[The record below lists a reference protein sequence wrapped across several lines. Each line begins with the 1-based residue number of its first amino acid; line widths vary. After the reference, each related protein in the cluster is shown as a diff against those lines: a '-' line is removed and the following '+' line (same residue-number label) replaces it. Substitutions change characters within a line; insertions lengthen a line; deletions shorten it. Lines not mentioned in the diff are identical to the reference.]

1 MVTEWPTVTVIIGGD
16 GSTAEARHTAASL
29 RHSVYPGELQI
40 LSGAEDEL
48 GSPTEIANDHVG
60 EAKGAYIWMVPPG
73 TTLDPH
79 CLHRLVMRAEAD
91 PATVAVALQW
101 RASDGSVLEAGSH
114 LLASDE
120 IGPLFHGGSLPE
132 WLTGGPYRTRV
143 SSQPSLLIRAQD
155 FFVAGGFNLELDGSP
170 YQAAYLALALTAGGS
185 RIEVETRAIAFAP
198 PAQPVSESE
207 LVRGRNVLQR
217 DFSDGLN
224 QLHYQS
230 SIDAD
235 LSVLLGDQRGT
246 RTLWAASHLPDPNR
260 SGADARHLEMIQAL
274 VAGEDE
280 VVVWATHTDGSDSRA
295 LDNLGIRWVAQPH
308 VRRWDL
314 RQSDKKF
321 PWLRELV
328 RQLHWDHLVIADP
341 NLVARV
347 APLIREHS
355 PDTAIIADLGS
366 VRHSA
371 AHAPASGTAAG
382 FDLPGLSEVDAVVA
396 ATGPDQAALAGDHP
410 ASFGF
415 SALGHGQP
423 VPANRDGG
431 LLFVGNLLHRPN
443 AEAIDWWTDSIA
455 GRVEARMGRRVP
467 LRVVGNGSELYRH
480 NWNHPAKVEIGGWCP
495 DLSFELSDSRVFL
508 VPLLYATGTGGRI
521 ATALAHG
528 VPTVVSV
535 PAAAMLPA
543 ELRDLVKV
551 GETADELAD
560 HVATLMSDDGAW
572 GEACRR
578 LAAWDAPLFRQ
589 QQQDA
594 FARWAATLETSV
606 PASA

>member
-1 MVTEWPTVTVIIGGD
+1 MTVWPTVTVIIGGD
-16 GSTAEARHTAASL
+16 GSTTEARHTAASL
-29 RHSVYPGELQI
+29 RHSIYPGELQV

-48 GSPTEIANDHVG
+48 GSPAEVANDHVG
-60 EAKGAYIWMVPPG
+60 EAKGAYVLMVPPG

-79 CLHRLVMRAEAD
+79 CVRRLVERAEAD

-120 IGPLFHGGSLPE
+120 IAPLFHGGSLPE
-132 WLTGGPYRTRV
+132 WLTGGPYRTQV
-143 SSQPSLLIRAQD
+143 SSQPSLLVRAQD

-170 YQAAYLALALTAGGS
+170 YQAAYLALALTAAGS

-198 PAQPVSESE
+198 PAQSVSESE

-217 DFSDGLN
+217 DFADGLN

-235 LSVLLGDQRGT
+235 LSVLLGNQRGT
-246 RTLWAASHLPDPNR
+246 RTLWAAAHLPDPTR

-274 VAGEDE
+274 VAGENE
-280 VVVWATHTDGSDSRA
+280 VVVWATHTDGADSRA
-295 LDNLGIRWVAQPH
+295 LDDLGIRWVAQPH

-347 APLIREHS
+347 APLFRTHS
-355 PDTAIIADLGS
+355 PDTVIVADLGS

-371 AHAPASGTAAG
+371 AHAPSSETDASLV
-382 FDLPGLSEVDAVVA
+382 LPALSEVDAVVA
-396 ATGPDQAALAGDHP
+396 ATSPDRAALAGDH
-410 ASFGF
+410 SDSMVF

-423 VPANRDGG
+423 LPPNRDGS

-455 GRVEARMGRRVP
+455 GRVEARLGRPVP
-467 LRVVGNGSELYRH
+467 LRVVGNGSEHYRDS
-480 NWNHPAKVEIGGWCP
+480 WNHPAKVAIGGWCQ
-495 DLSFELSDSRVFL
+495 DLSIELSRSRVFL

-521 ATALAHG
+521 ATALGHG
-528 VPTVVSV
+528 VPTVVSG

-543 ELRDLVKV
+543 ELRELVNV

-560 HVATLMSDDGAW
+560 HVATLMSDDEAW
-572 GEACRR
+572 GDACER
-578 LAAWDAPLFRQ
+578 LAVWDAHSFRQ

-594 FARWAATLETSV
+594 FARWPATLETSV
-606 PASA
+606 PA